1 MHPRVF
7 FHRYRPTTT
16 VLRRRAFSTRLEP
29 VTSTNLMAQHPHKTG
44 LAGITVGYFVAM
56 YLERTKYKDE
66 FVRDERHK
74 PVLALPDVSK

>member
-1 MHPRVF
+1 
-7 FHRYRPTTT
+7 
-16 VLRRRAFSTRLEP
+16 
-29 VTSTNLMAQHPHKTG
+29 MAQHPHKTG
-44 LAGITVGYFVAM
+44 LAGITGGYFVAM